1 MIAVVVVA
9 VVEDRE
15 VLCCCCVV
23 VVVELFI
30 CMSSG
35 GRITISGKCAGPVEY
50 VYTSNQISHSLCTPA

>member
-15 VLCCCCVV
+15 VLCCAV

-35 GRITISGKCAGPVEY
+35 GRITLSGKCAGPVEY